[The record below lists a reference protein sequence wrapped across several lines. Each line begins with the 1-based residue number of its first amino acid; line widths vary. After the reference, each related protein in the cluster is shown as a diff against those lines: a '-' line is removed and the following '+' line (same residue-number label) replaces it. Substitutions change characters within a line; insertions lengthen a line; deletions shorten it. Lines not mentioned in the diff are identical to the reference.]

1 MKILLAGA
9 TGNIGYFLYT
19 KLKDLVSVDSI
30 FFGNTIIGSDFTNVD
45 FSDNDKVKN
54 HFKNYGYF
62 DALIFFVGLAHS
74 KGKNKNMSIFNI
86 INYQTL
92 VNLLSVLSENEIVP
106 GKIIFA
112 SSISVYGEKLNQSI
126 YREDSTMK
134 PKSPYAIT
142 KLKAEEF
149 LIKNYS
155 KQSWILRFAPVYS
168 ENFNLNINRRVKIGH
183 WFYRVGEGSKRLS
196 LCSLENIEYLIKG
209 ILEDKVPTG
218 IYNVSDKKV
227 YTYNDL
233 LIYLKGKWFF
243 PIPKIIIKVVYY
255 FGRIINNI
263 FLEENSIKLL
273 SDNIFPSDK
282 LRRYMDLPTSLDAD

>member
-9 TGNIGYFLYT
+9 TGNIGSFLYT
-19 KLKDLVSVDSI
+19 KLKSLVSVDSI
-30 FFGNTIIGSDFTNVD
+30 FFGNSIIDSDFTNID
-45 FSDNDKVKN
+45 FSDIDKVKN

-74 KGKNKNMSIFNI
+74 KGKNKDISTFNI

-92 VNLLSVLSENEIVP
+92 VNLLSVLSENGIIP

-112 SSISVYGEKLNQSI
+112 SSISVYGEKLDQSI
-126 YREDSTMK
+126 YREDSIMK

-142 KLKAEEF
+142 KLRAEEF
-149 LIKNYS
+149 LINNYC

-168 ENFNLNINRRVKIGH
+168 ENFNLNIKRRVKIGC
-183 WFYRVGEGSKRLS
+183 WFYRVGKGSKRLS
-196 LCSLENIEYLIKG
+196 LCSLENIEHLIKG
-209 ILEDKVPTG
+209 ILEDKVPAG
-218 IYNVSDKKV
+218 VYNVSDKKI

-233 LIYLKGKWFF
+233 LIYLKGKWFI
-243 PIPKIIIKVVYY
+243 PIPIIIIKVVYY
-255 FGRIINNI
+255 FGRLINNI
-263 FLEENSIKLL
+263 FLEENSIKLT

-282 LRRYMDLPTSLDAD
+282 LRRHIVLPTSLDAD